1 MTADQQTSAEAYEPV
16 VALADVEAA
25 LALFAE
31 GIAGRYLHI
40 RSNQEFA
47 TNPRLQLNAET
58 SGQNSDTLFLPESVH
73 SENACAYRVLVMEQI
88 GLRECDTLGFR
99 MKAALAQIPE
109 LTSRYKPN
117 ADAGPRIG
125 DYRLLFDCFSQ
136 PALAE
141 DLFLLFEETR
151 IQTHLQRGYPGLVKH
166 MTSHHGYLLNSPVP
180 ADLLQRAKRWRMGE
194 ALSLADGELE
204 QSLHN
209 ALQRHSSN
217 AQSVYDSATA
227 LCQHYELILAH
238 YAADQGDYRESEESL
253 VDWLNREQ
261 RVEEWEEELDDINEQ
276 LSQSPAMEVPT
287 GQEEEAVFGDA
298 GDGSQRQMDLEIKE
312 LKDERDTL
320 KRRVD
325 MERSAVAHALGK
337 TQGDARSFRYDEW
350 DYLNRTYLRAWCRV
364 FEQPLENAGDAD
376 IAPLKA
382 VIRAYQH
389 NVQRQLEQIR
399 PTGLERVKRVQDGDE
414 LDLDAVIEARQDIRA
429 GQSPNERV
437 YSRKEKVQRD
447 VSAIFLV
454 DLSASTDDPIQ
465 PPEPKDWSNYEQ
477 DESDTRAGWY
487 ASFDE
492 VEEEPEE
499 PGRKIIDLEREA
511 MVVMAAALEALGDSY
526 GIYGF
531 SGYSKDNVELFIA
544 KEPDDGFSQATLRSI
559 AAMAP
564 KGSTRMGP
572 AIRHATQKLMN
583 SGSAM
588 KVLMVISD
596 GFPQDCDYGPMR
608 GNHDYGVED
617 TAKALLESQ
626 QKGVETFCMTVD
638 KSGHDYLKR
647 MCPDERYMIIE
658 EMEDLPDQLTK
669 VYAALTGK

>member
-1 MTADQQTSAEAYEPV
+1 MTLEQEPEAIEPGI
-16 VALADVEAA
+16 ALADVESS

-47 TNPRLQLNAET
+47 ANPKLTLEE
-58 SGQNSDTLFLPESVH
+58 SGGQNSDTLFLPESVATTH
-73 SENACAYRVLVMEQI
+73 ASTYRVLAMEQI
-88 GLRECDTLGFR
+88 GLRECDTLSFR
-99 MKAALAQIPE
+99 METAIEQIPS
-109 LTSRYKPN
+109 LLQRFQPDPN
-117 ADAGPRIG
+117 AGPRVG
-125 DYRLLFDCFSQ
+125 DYRLLFTSFSQ

-151 IQTHLQRGYPGLVKH
+151 IQAHLQRTYPGLTKH
-166 MTSHHGYLLNSPVP
+166 LQAYHRYLLQSQVP
-180 ADLLQRAKRWRMGE
+180 ADLLEQAKRWRMGE
-194 ALSLADGELE
+194 PLMLSDSG
-204 QSLHN
+204 
-209 ALQRHSSN
+209 LQRTLFEAIEGHRES
-217 AQSVYDSATA
+217 AATVYDSVAA
-227 LCQHYELILAH
+227 LCGHYEAVLAHYELVESR
-238 YAADQGDYRESEESL
+238 YRETDESL

-261 RVEEWEEELDDINEQ
+261 RVEEWEEELEDINEQ
-276 LSQSPAMEVPT
+276 LSQSMAMEIPT
-287 GQEEEAVFGDA
+287 GQEEEAVYGDA
-298 GDGSQRQMDLEIKE
+298 GDGSQRQIDLDIKE

-337 TQGDARSFRYDEW
+337 SQGDARSFRYDEW

-364 FEQPLENAGDAD
+364 FEQPLGTDGEDD

-382 VIRAYQH
+382 VIRAYQ
-389 NVQRQLEQIR
+389 NTVQRQLEQIR
-399 PTGLERVKRVQDGDE
+399 PTGLERIRRVQDGDE
-414 LDLDAVIEARQDIRA
+414 LDLNAVIEARQDIRA
-429 GQSPNERV
+429 GQSADERV
-437 YSRKEKVQRD
+437 YSRKERVQRD

-454 DLSASTDDPIQ
+454 DLSASTDDPIH
-465 PPEPKDWSNYEQ
+465 PPEPRDWSNYEE

-492 VEEEPEE
+492 IEEEPEE

-544 KEPDDGFSQATLRSI
+544 KEPDDAFSHTTLKSI

-583 SGSAM
+583 TGSAM

-596 GFPQDCDYGPMR
+596 GFPQDCDYGPVR

-617 TAKALLESQ
+617 TAKALQESQ
-626 QKGVETFCMTVD
+626 QKGIETFCMTVD

-658 EMEDLPDQLTK
+658 EMEDLPSQLTK

>member
-1 MTADQQTSAEAYEPV
+1 MTLEQESEAIEPGI
-16 VALADVEAA
+16 ALADVESS

-47 TNPRLQLNAET
+47 ANPKLTLEE
-58 SGQNSDTLFLPESVH
+58 SGGQNSDTLFLPESLATTH
-73 SENACAYRVLVMEQI
+73 ASTYRVLAMEQI
-88 GLRECDTLGFR
+88 GLRECDTLSFR
-99 MKAALAQIPE
+99 METAVEQIPS
-109 LTSRYKPN
+109 LLKRFQPDPN
-117 ADAGPRIG
+117 VGPRVG
-125 DYRLLFDCFSQ
+125 DYRLLFTSFSQ

-151 IQTHLQRGYPGLVKH
+151 IQAHLQRAYPGLTKH
-166 MTSHHGYLLNSPVP
+166 LQAYHGSLLASEIP
-180 ADLLQRAKRWRMGE
+180 ADLLEQAKRWRMGE
-194 ALSLADGELE
+194 PLMLSGTG
-204 QSLHN
+204 
-209 ALQRHSSN
+209 LQRTLYEAIVEHRES
-217 AQSVYDSATA
+217 AATVYDSVAA
-227 LCQHYELILAH
+227 LCGHYEGVLAH
-238 YAADQGDYRESEESL
+238 YEHVESSYRETDESL
-253 VDWLNREQ
+253 FDWLNREQ
-261 RVEEWEEELDDINEQ
+261 RVEEWEEELEDINEQ
-276 LSQSPAMEVPT
+276 LSQSMAMEIPT
-287 GQEEEAVFGDA
+287 GQEEEAVYGDA
-298 GDGSQRQMDLEIKE
+298 GDGSQRQIDLDIKE

-337 TQGDARSFRYDEW
+337 SQGDARSFRYDEW

-364 FEQPLENAGDAD
+364 FEQRLGTDGEDD
-376 IAPLKA
+376 IAPLKV
-382 VIRAYQH
+382 VIRAYQ
-389 NVQRQLEQIR
+389 NTVQRQLEQIR
-399 PTGLERVKRVQDGDE
+399 PTGLERIRRVQDGDE
-414 LDLDAVIEARQDIRA
+414 LDLNAVIEARQDIRA
-429 GQSPNERV
+429 GQSADERV
-437 YSRKEKVQRD
+437 YSRKERVQRD

-454 DLSASTDDPIQ
+454 DLSASTDDPIH
-465 PPEPKDWSNYEQ
+465 PPEPRDWSNYEE
-477 DESDTRAGWY
+477 DESDNRAGWY

-492 VEEEPEE
+492 IEEEPEE

-544 KEPDDGFSQATLRSI
+544 KEPDDAFSHTTLKSI

-583 SGSAM
+583 TGSAM

-596 GFPQDCDYGPMR
+596 GFPQDCDYGPVR

-617 TAKALLESQ
+617 TAKALQECQ
-626 QKGVETFCMTVD
+626 QKGIETFCMTVD

-658 EMEDLPDQLTK
+658 EMEDLPSQLTK

>member
-1 MTADQQTSAEAYEPV
+1 MTLEQEPEAIEPSI
-16 VALADVEAA
+16 ALADVESS

-47 TNPRLQLNAET
+47 ANPKLTLEE
-58 SGQNSDTLFLPESVH
+58 SSSQNSDTLFLPESVATTH
-73 SENACAYRVLVMEQI
+73 ASTYRVLAMKQI
-88 GLRECDTLGFR
+88 ALRECDTLSFR
-99 MKAALAQIPE
+99 METAVEQIPS
-109 LTSRYKPN
+109 LLQRFQPDPN
-117 ADAGPRIG
+117 AGPRVG
-125 DYRLLFDCFSQ
+125 DYRLLFTSFSQ

-151 IQTHLQRGYPGLVKH
+151 IQAHLQRAYPGLTKH
-166 MTSHHGYLLNSPVP
+166 LQAYHGYLLQSQVP
-180 ADLLQRAKRWRMGE
+180 ADLLEQAKRWRMGE
-194 ALSLADGELE
+194 PLMLSDSG
-204 QSLHN
+204 
-209 ALQRHSSN
+209 LQRTLYEAIEEHRES
-217 AQSVYDSATA
+217 AATVYDSVAA
-227 LCQHYELILAH
+227 LCGHYEAVLAHYELVESS
-238 YAADQGDYRESEESL
+238 YRETDESL

-261 RVEEWEEELDDINEQ
+261 RVEEWEEELEDINEQ
-276 LSQSPAMEVPT
+276 LSQSMAMEIPT
-287 GQEEEAVFGDA
+287 GQEEEAVYGDA
-298 GDGSQRQMDLEIKE
+298 GDGSQRQIDLDIKE

-337 TQGDARSFRYDEW
+337 SQGDARSFRYDEW

-364 FEQPLENAGDAD
+364 FEQPLGTDGEDD

-382 VIRAYQH
+382 VIRAYQ
-389 NVQRQLEQIR
+389 NTVQRQLEQIR
-399 PTGLERVKRVQDGDE
+399 PTGLERIRRVQDGDE
-414 LDLDAVIEARQDIRA
+414 LDLNAVIEARQDIRA
-429 GQSPNERV
+429 GQSADERV
-437 YSRKEKVQRD
+437 YSRKERVQRD

-454 DLSASTDDPIQ
+454 DLSASTDDPIH
-465 PPEPKDWSNYEQ
+465 PPEPRDWSNYEE

-492 VEEEPEE
+492 IEEEQEE

-544 KEPDDGFSQATLRSI
+544 KEPDDAFSHTTLKSI

-583 SGSAM
+583 TGSAM

-596 GFPQDCDYGPMR
+596 GFPQDCDYGPVR

-617 TAKALLESQ
+617 TAKALQESQ
-626 QKGVETFCMTVD
+626 QKGIETFCMTVD

-658 EMEDLPDQLTK
+658 EMEDLPSQLTK

>member
-1 MTADQQTSAEAYEPV
+1 MTLEQEPEAIEPSI
-16 VALADVEAA
+16 ALADVESS

-47 TNPRLQLNAET
+47 ANPKLTLEE
-58 SGQNSDTLFLPESVH
+58 SSSQNSDTLFLPESVATTH
-73 SENACAYRVLVMEQI
+73 ASTYRVLAMEQI
-88 GLRECDTLGFR
+88 GLRECDTLSFR
-99 MKAALAQIPE
+99 METAVEQIPS
-109 LTSRYKPN
+109 LLQRFQPDPN
-117 ADAGPRIG
+117 AGPRVG
-125 DYRLLFDCFSQ
+125 DYRLLFTSFSQ

-151 IQTHLQRGYPGLVKH
+151 IQAHLQRAYPGLTKH
-166 MTSHHGYLLNSPVP
+166 LQAYHGYLLQSQVP
-180 ADLLQRAKRWRMGE
+180 ADLLEQAKRWRMGE
-194 ALSLADGELE
+194 PLMLSDSG
-204 QSLHN
+204 
-209 ALQRHSSN
+209 LQRTLYEAIEEHRES
-217 AQSVYDSATA
+217 AATVYDSVAA
-227 LCQHYELILAH
+227 LCGHYEAVLAHYELVESS
-238 YAADQGDYRESEESL
+238 YRETDESL

-261 RVEEWEEELDDINEQ
+261 RVEEWEEELEDINEQ
-276 LSQSPAMEVPT
+276 LSQSMAMEIPT
-287 GQEEEAVFGDA
+287 GQEEEAVYGDA
-298 GDGSQRQMDLEIKE
+298 GDGSQRQIDLDIKE

-337 TQGDARSFRYDEW
+337 SQGDARSFRYDEW

-364 FEQPLENAGDAD
+364 FEQPLGTDGEDD

-382 VIRAYQH
+382 VIRAYQ
-389 NVQRQLEQIR
+389 NTAQRQLEQIR
-399 PTGLERVKRVQDGDE
+399 PTGRERIRRVQDRDE
-414 LDLDAVIEARQDIRA
+414 LDLNAVIEARQDIRA
-429 GQSPNERV
+429 GQSADERV
-437 YSRKEKVQRD
+437 YSRKERVQRD

-454 DLSASTDDPIQ
+454 DLSASTDDPIH
-465 PPEPKDWSNYEQ
+465 PPEPRDWSNYEE

-492 VEEEPEE
+492 IEEEQEE

-544 KEPDDGFSQATLRSI
+544 KEPDDAFSHTTLKSI

-583 SGSAM
+583 TGSAM

-596 GFPQDCDYGPMR
+596 GFPQDCDYGPVR

-617 TAKALLESQ
+617 TAKALQESQ
-626 QKGVETFCMTVD
+626 QKGIETFCMTVD

-658 EMEDLPDQLTK
+658 EMEDLPSQLTK

>member
-1 MTADQQTSAEAYEPV
+1 MTLEQESEAIEPGI
-16 VALADVEAA
+16 ALADVESS

-47 TNPRLQLNAET
+47 ANPKLTLEE
-58 SGQNSDTLFLPESVH
+58 SVGQNSDTLFLPESVATTH
-73 SENACAYRVLVMEQI
+73 ASTYRVLAMEQI
-88 GLRECDTLGFR
+88 GLRECDTLSFR
-99 MKAALAQIPE
+99 METAVEQIPSLLE
-109 LTSRYKPN
+109 RFQPDPN
-117 ADAGPRIG
+117 AGPRAG
-125 DYRLLFDCFSQ
+125 DYRLLFTSFSQ

-151 IQTHLQRGYPGLVKH
+151 IQAHLQRAYPGLTKH
-166 MTSHHGYLLNSPVP
+166 LQAYHGSLLASEIP
-180 ADLLQRAKRWRMGE
+180 ADLLEQAKRWRMGE
-194 ALSLADGELE
+194 PLMLSGPE
-204 QSLHN
+204 
-209 ALQRHSSN
+209 LQRTLYKAIVEHCES
-217 AQSVYDSATA
+217 AATVYDSVAA
-227 LCQHYELILAH
+227 LCGHYEGVLAHYELVESS
-238 YAADQGDYRESEESL
+238 YRETDESL

-261 RVEEWEEELDDINEQ
+261 RVEEWEEELEDINEQ
-276 LSQSPAMEVPT
+276 LSQSMAMEIPT
-287 GQEEEAVFGDA
+287 GQEEEAVYGDA
-298 GDGSQRQMDLEIKE
+298 GDGSQRQIDLDIKE

-337 TQGDARSFRYDEW
+337 SQGDARSFRYDEW

-364 FEQPLENAGDAD
+364 FEQRLGTDGEED

-382 VIRAYQH
+382 VIRAYR
-389 NVQRQLEQIR
+389 NTVQRQLEQIR
-399 PTGLERVKRVQDGDE
+399 PTGLERIRRVQDGDE
-414 LDLDAVIEARQDIRA
+414 LDLNTVIEARLDIRA
-429 GQSPNERV
+429 GQSANERV
-437 YSRKEKVQRD
+437 YSRKERVQRD

-454 DLSASTDDPIQ
+454 DLSASTDDPIH
-465 PPEPKDWSNYEQ
+465 PPEPRDWSNYEE

-492 VEEEPEE
+492 IEEEPEE

-544 KEPDDGFSQATLRSI
+544 KEPDDAFSHTTLKNI

-583 SGSAM
+583 TGSAM

-596 GFPQDCDYGPMR
+596 GFPQDCDYGPVR

-617 TAKALLESQ
+617 TAKALQECQ
-626 QKGVETFCMTVD
+626 QKGIETFCMTVD

-647 MCPDERYMIIE
+647 MCRDERYMIIE
-658 EMEDLPDQLTK
+658 EMEDLPSQLTK

>member
-1 MTADQQTSAEAYEPV
+1 MLSD
-16 VALADVEAA
+16 
-25 LALFAE
+25 
-31 GIAGRYLHI
+31 
-40 RSNQEFA
+40 
-47 TNPRLQLNAET
+47 
-58 SGQNSDTLFLPESVH
+58 SG
-73 SENACAYRVLVMEQI
+73 
-88 GLRECDTLGFR
+88 
-99 MKAALAQIPE
+99 
-109 LTSRYKPN
+109 
-117 ADAGPRIG
+117 
-125 DYRLLFDCFSQ
+125 
-136 PALAE
+136 
-141 DLFLLFEETR
+141 
-151 IQTHLQRGYPGLVKH
+151 LQRTLY
-166 MTSHHGYLLNSPVP
+166 
-180 ADLLQRAKRWRMGE
+180 E
-194 ALSLADGELE
+194 AIEGHRESA
-204 QSLHN
+204 
-209 ALQRHSSN
+209 AT
-217 AQSVYDSATA
+217 VYDSVAA
-227 LCQHYELILAH
+227 LCGHYEAVLAHYELVESS
-238 YAADQGDYRESEESL
+238 YRETDESL

-261 RVEEWEEELDDINEQ
+261 RVEEWEEELEDINEQ
-276 LSQSPAMEVPT
+276 LSQSMAMEIPT
-287 GQEEEAVFGDA
+287 GQEEEAVYGDA
-298 GDGSQRQMDLEIKE
+298 GDGSQRQIDLDIKE

-337 TQGDARSFRYDEW
+337 SQGDARSFRYDEW

-364 FEQPLENAGDAD
+364 FEQPLGTDSEDD

-382 VIRAYQH
+382 VIRAYQ
-389 NVQRQLEQIR
+389 NTVQRQLEQIR
-399 PTGLERVKRVQDGDE
+399 PTGLERIRRVQDGDE
-414 LDLDAVIEARQDIRA
+414 LDLNAVIEARQDIRA
-429 GQSPNERV
+429 GQSADERV
-437 YSRKEKVQRD
+437 YSRKERVQRD

-454 DLSASTDDPIQ
+454 DLSASTDDPIH
-465 PPEPKDWSNYEQ
+465 PPEPRDWSNYEE

-492 VEEEPEE
+492 IEEEPEE

-544 KEPDDGFSQATLRSI
+544 KEPDDAFSHTTLKSI

-583 SGSAM
+583 TGSAM

-596 GFPQDCDYGPMR
+596 GFPQDCDYGPVR

-617 TAKALLESQ
+617 TAKALQESQ
-626 QKGVETFCMTVD
+626 QKGIETFCMTVD

-658 EMEDLPDQLTK
+658 EMEDLPSQLTK

>member
-1 MTADQQTSAEAYEPV
+1 MTLEQEPEAIEPSI
-16 VALADVEAA
+16 ALADVESS

-47 TNPRLQLNAET
+47 ANPKLTLEE
-58 SGQNSDTLFLPESVH
+58 SGGQNSDTLFLPESVATTH
-73 SENACAYRVLVMEQI
+73 ASTYRVLAMEQI
-88 GLRECDTLGFR
+88 GLRECDTLSFR
-99 MKAALAQIPE
+99 METAVEQIPS
-109 LTSRYKPN
+109 LLQRFQPDPN
-117 ADAGPRIG
+117 AGPRVG
-125 DYRLLFDCFSQ
+125 DYRLLFTSFSQ

-151 IQTHLQRGYPGLVKH
+151 IQAHLQRAYPGLTKH
-166 MTSHHGYLLNSPVP
+166 LQAYHGYLLQSQVP
-180 ADLLQRAKRWRMGE
+180 ADLLEQAKRWRMGE
-194 ALSLADGELE
+194 PLMLSDSG
-204 QSLHN
+204 
-209 ALQRHSSN
+209 LQRTLYEAIEEHRES
-217 AQSVYDSATA
+217 AATVYDSVAA
-227 LCQHYELILAH
+227 LCGHYEAVLAHYELVESS
-238 YAADQGDYRESEESL
+238 YRETDESL

-261 RVEEWEEELDDINEQ
+261 RVEEWEEELEDINEQ
-276 LSQSPAMEVPT
+276 LSQSMAMEIPT
-287 GQEEEAVFGDA
+287 GQEEEAVYGDA
-298 GDGSQRQMDLEIKE
+298 GDGSQRQIDLDIKE

-337 TQGDARSFRYDEW
+337 SQGDARSFRYDEW

-364 FEQPLENAGDAD
+364 FEQPLGIDGEDD

-382 VIRAYQH
+382 VIRAYQ
-389 NVQRQLEQIR
+389 NTVQRQLEQIR
-399 PTGLERVKRVQDGDE
+399 PTGLERIRRVQDGDE
-414 LDLDAVIEARQDIRA
+414 LDLNAVIEARQDIRA
-429 GQSPNERV
+429 GQSADERV
-437 YSRKEKVQRD
+437 YSRKERVQRD

-454 DLSASTDDPIQ
+454 DLSASTDDPIH
-465 PPEPKDWSNYEQ
+465 PPEPRDWSNYEE

-492 VEEEPEE
+492 IEEEQEE

-544 KEPDDGFSQATLRSI
+544 KEPDDAFSHTTLKSI

-583 SGSAM
+583 TGSAM

-596 GFPQDCDYGPMR
+596 GFPQDCDYGPVR

-617 TAKALLESQ
+617 TAKALQESQ
-626 QKGVETFCMTVD
+626 QKGIETFCMTVD

-658 EMEDLPDQLTK
+658 EMEDLPSQLTK

>member
-1 MTADQQTSAEAYEPV
+1 MTTVQPFQAETAEPRI
-16 VALADVEAA
+16 ALADVESA

-40 RSNQEFA
+40 RSNHEFA
-47 TNPRLQLNAET
+47 ANPKLALDET
-58 SGQNSDTLFLPESVH
+58 GGQNSDTLFLPESIATTH
-73 SENACAYRVLVMEQI
+73 ASTYRVLAMEQI

-99 MKAALAQIPE
+99 MAVALERVPNLAK
-109 LTSRYKPN
+109 RYQPN
-117 ADAGPRIG
+117 PDAGPRIG
-125 DYRLLFDCFSQ
+125 DYRLLFSCFSQ

-141 DLFLLFEETR
+141 DLFLQFEETR
-151 IQTHLQRGYPGLVKH
+151 IQAHLQRAYPGLTKH
-166 MTSHHGYLLNSPVP
+166 LVAHHAHLLTTEIP
-180 ADLLQRAKRWRMGE
+180 ASLLEYAKRWRMGE
-194 ALSLADGELE
+194 PLLLSDGDVERALFEAI
-204 QSLHN
+204 N
-209 ALQRHSSN
+209 AHRAN
-217 AQSVYDSATA
+217 ATSVYNSVAA
-227 LCQHYELILAH
+227 LCRHYDAVLAH
-238 YAADQGDYRESEESL
+238 YEITEGTYREADESL

-261 RVEEWEEELDDINEQ
+261 RVEEWEEELEDINEQ
-276 LSQSPAMEVPT
+276 LSQSMAMEIPT
-287 GQEEEAVFGDA
+287 GQEEEAVYGDA

-337 TQGDARSFRYDEW
+337 SQGDARSFRYDEW
-350 DYLNRTYLRAWCRV
+350 DYLNHTYLRAWCRV
-364 FEQPLENAGDAD
+364 FEQPLNTDGEDD

-382 VIRAYQH
+382 VIRAYQ
-389 NVQRQLEQIR
+389 NTVQRQLEQIR
-399 PTGLERVKRVQDGDE
+399 PTGLERIRRVQDGDE
-414 LDLDAVIEARQDIRA
+414 LDLNAVIEARQDIRA
-429 GQSPNERV
+429 GQSPNDRV
-437 YSRKEKVQRD
+437 YSRKERVQRD

-454 DLSASTDDPIQ
+454 DLSASTDDPIH
-465 PPEPKDWSNYEQ
+465 PPEPRDWSNYEE
-477 DESDTRAGWY
+477 DEADTRAGWF

-492 VEEEPEE
+492 IEEEPDE

-531 SGYSKDNVELFIA
+531 SGYSKDNVELYVA

-583 SGSAM
+583 TGSAM

-596 GFPQDCDYGPMR
+596 GFPQDCDYGPVR

-617 TAKALLESQ
+617 TAKALQESQ
-626 QKGVETFCMTVD
+626 QKGIETFCMTVD

-658 EMEDLPDQLTK
+658 EMEDLPSQLTK
-669 VYAALTGK
+669 VYTALTGK